1 MKTKAIILTE
11 PKAWNFT
18 DQNTGEFKHGNSAM
32 VFLPSE
38 GALQSFS
45 NLPSEVEGGC
55 VYDVDLGFK
64 IIAFVFILFFLCFF
78 VFLTSFQVT
87 TISTFTHFYI
97 DFVHFLFPYSVKI

>member
-18 DQNTGEFKHGNSAM
+18 DQNTGEVRYGNSAM

-45 NLPSEVEGGC
+45 NLPSQVEGNC
-55 VYDVDLGFK
+55 SYDVDLGFK
-64 IIAFVFILFFLCFF
+64 IGTDKNGKPTTLLKLVSVDLGTKKIVNWGAIL
-78 VFLTSFQVT
+78 
-87 TISTFTHFYI
+87 
-97 DFVHFLFPYSVKI
+97 K